1 MNAADRLAV
10 VEIGQRAGNL
20 QHTMIG
26 ARRKAELLAGLAKQ
40 RHAIGIG
47 PSDVLDD
54 AGRAMGIECLAGE
67 TLNAHC
73 APGVIEDIARP
84 DANGMA
90 LLGEASEKLGFSA
103 RAYHRVLKVARTLA
117 DLDDCETVSRIH
129 LAEAI
134 SYRMASERLSQ
145 AA

>member
-1 MNAADRLAV
+1 
-10 VEIGQRAGNL
+10 
-20 QHTMIG
+20 
-26 ARRKAELLAGLAKQ
+26 
-40 RHAIGIG
+40 
-47 PSDVLDD
+47 
-54 AGRAMGIECLAGE
+54 
-67 TLNAHC
+67 
-73 APGVIEDIARP
+73 
-84 DANGMA
+84 MA